1 MQPGSGELNEINPPE
16 FTPTLDDLYLQKLES
31 KKPEIAHLLKRLS
44 TETQYRS
51 WLVERVVVINNAL
64 VASYSTNEEVR
75 TLLRE
80 QNQLL
85 REVTKRLND
94 VEKTTKE
101 NADTI
106 LKWTIKFQSPLAIL
120 ASAIGVL
127 VVAAAGAWA
136 ATWFK

>member
-1 MQPGSGELNEINPPE
+1 MQPGSGELNEIDPPE

-75 TLLRE
+75 TLLLE